1 MKVRH
6 GFVSNSSTSS
16 FVILGYDI
24 AQNKNALQ
32 KIKDLARGNE
42 DLEYCYE
49 LTELLRKSTKIK
61 DIVYRNGG
69 GEMGLGEDEEVLGI
83 LLAEVSSDGG
93 GDDDTARFSIPE
105 LQNKLDGVREKFG
118 ITEELCIF
126 KGTRMS

>member
-1 MKVRH
+1 MKIRH

-24 AQNKNALQ
+24 SKNNEALQ
-32 KIKDLARGNE
+32 KVHDFANGTPDDN
-42 DLEYCYE
+42 CWE
-49 LTELLRKSTKIK
+49 LTEALIKELKIK
-61 DIVYRNGG
+61 NIVFRNGG

-93 GDDDTARFSIPE
+93 GEDDDGRFSIPE
-105 LQNKLDGVREKFG
+105 LQKDLDIIKERFG
-118 ITEELCIF
+118 IEEELCIF